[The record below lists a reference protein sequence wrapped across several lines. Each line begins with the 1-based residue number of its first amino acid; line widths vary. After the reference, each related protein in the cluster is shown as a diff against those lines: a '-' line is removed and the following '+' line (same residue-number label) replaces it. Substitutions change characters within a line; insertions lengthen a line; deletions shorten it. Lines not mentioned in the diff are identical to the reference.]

1 MALRVTK
8 ESKPR
13 VKFMLPEAVR
23 ASSREGWAEPTPEFK
38 LDGAER
44 KDAEEKRALE
54 QVVRWPQAPAGAS
67 LRDARLG
74 WFRREKDRDES

>member
-1 MALRVTK
+1 M
-8 ESKPR
+8 
-13 VKFMLPEAVR
+13 KFMLPEAVR

-38 LDGAER
+38 LDRAER

-54 QVVRWPQAPAGAS
+54 RAVRWPEGGGPQAPAGLS

>member
-1 MALRVTK
+1 M
-8 ESKPR
+8 
-13 VKFMLPEAVR
+13 KFMLPEAVR
-23 ASSREGWAEPTPEFK
+23 ASSREGWAELTPEFK

-54 QVVRWPQAPAGAS
+54 QVVRWPEGRGPRAPAGLS

>member
-1 MALRVTK
+1 
-8 ESKPR
+8 
-13 VKFMLPEAVR
+13 MLPEAVR

-38 LDGAER
+38 LDRAER

-54 QVVRWPQAPAGAS
+54 QVVRWPEGRGPQAPAGLS

-74 WFRREKDRDES
+74 WFRCEKDRDES